1 MSLRKQNDKSFGEH
15 THFRDSHLTMSGYF
29 SYQQR
34 KSQEC
39 RQNNETFQWSQDL
52 MVSQVLL
59 VSQDLMPKDQIDKS
73 PCGARLI
80 FRGEHRCQGYSPIA
94 PYVTHTLAS
103 SRARR
108 RLWEGL
114 QSLSPGRQRV
124 SHIHVSEVG
133 ISTYWGESARSHRT
147 RLFLAVWKS
156 PSGWT
161 LSEFVFTPSMR
172 VVRLKR
178 VTPAFLFPERQ
189 WHSKAGVVEVLW
201 LRPCAHT
208 RVSIVCCSVL
218 QCAALCRSVL

>member
-1 MSLRKQNDKSFGEH
+1 
-15 THFRDSHLTMSGYF
+15 
-29 SYQQR
+29 
-34 KSQEC
+34 
-39 RQNNETFQWSQDL
+39 
-52 MVSQVLL
+52 
-59 VSQDLMPKDQIDKS
+59 MPKDQIDKS

-189 WHSKAGVVEVLW
+189 WNSKAGVVEVLW

-218 QCAALCRSVL
+218 QCAALCRSVLRCVAVCCSVLQCVAVYCSVLQCVAVCCSVLQCVAVCRSVLQCVALCRSVL